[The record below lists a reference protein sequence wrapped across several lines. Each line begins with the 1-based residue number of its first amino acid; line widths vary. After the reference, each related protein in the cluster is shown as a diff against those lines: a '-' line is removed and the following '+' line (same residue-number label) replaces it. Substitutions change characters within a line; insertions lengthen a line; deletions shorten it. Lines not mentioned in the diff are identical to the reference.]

1 MRINDMGMT
10 VHQPH
15 IESFQLLTELS
26 RLNMNR
32 VTLKILTVIVNT
44 FSHSSNM
51 IVSLSELLACSETKS
66 NCQSFEPEILCTTLS
81 G

>member
-1 MRINDMGMT
+1 MGMT
-10 VHQPH
+10 VHQQH
-15 IESFQLLTELS
+15 IENFQQLTELS

-32 VTLKILTVIVNT
+32 VTLKILTVMVNT

-51 IVSLSELLACSETKS
+51 TVSLSELLACSETKS
-66 NCQSFEPEILCTTLS
+66 TCHSFEPEILCTTLS